1 MSLVWQVRPLKFYV
15 KSLRLVPTLRYKLN
29 THSRPDV
36 NKTNPSP
43 VRRIISF
50 LAIVLGFP
58 LSLPAVDQPI
68 VGIAGPAIN
77 MIYSFVAKDAGLF
90 QKHGIDP
97 RLVVFDSGSVLA
109 QAALAGD
116 VKISVTSGPVTIASR
131 SQGADA
137 ILIASCVNT
146 PPYSIVAAKSITRW
160 EQLKGK
166 RIAMSRF
173 GSGTDT
179 SLRLVL
185 RKFGLD
191 PAKDLIV
198 LQLGTQPSRYQALM
212 AGQIEATII
221 SPPLDLTAKKQG
233 FNILVNIP
241 DLGIPYPQQGIETT
255 DRFVRE
261 NPQTV
266 KSFLKGYIE
275 GVFYAAKY
283 KDQTKKTITKYLKT
297 TDPEILEATY
307 QSYLQVTDYSAYPNL
322 EGIRNA
328 MDEVAQRVPAVK
340 SKKPEDF
347 VNTRFLK
354 ELEKEGF
361 FKSLGK

>member
-1 MSLVWQVRPLKFYV
+1 
-15 KSLRLVPTLRYKLN
+15 VPTLRYKLN
-29 THSRPDV
+29 THSGPHV
-36 NKTNPSP
+36 NKPNPIP

-50 LAIVLGFP
+50 VAIILGFP
-58 LSLPAVDQPI
+58 VSLRAVDQPI

-90 QKHGIDP
+90 QKHGIEP
-97 RLVVFDSGSVLA
+97 KLVVFDSGSVLA
-109 QAALAGD
+109 QAAMSGD
-116 VKISVTSGPVTIASR
+116 AKMSVTSGPVTIASR
-131 SQGADA
+131 TQGADA
-137 ILIASCVNT
+137 IMIASCVNT

-191 PAKDLIV
+191 PAKDLII
-198 LQLGTQPSRYQALM
+198 LQLGSQPSRYQALM
-212 AGQIEATII
+212 AGNIDATII
-221 SPPLDLTAKKQG
+221 SPPLDLMAKKDG

-241 DLGIPYPQQGIETT
+241 ELGIPYPQQTVETT

-261 NPQTV
+261 HPQTV
-266 KSFLKGYIE
+266 KNFLKGFIE
-275 GVFYAAKY
+275 GVYFAAKN
-283 KDQTKKTITKYLKT
+283 KDHTKKTILKYLKT
-297 TDPEILEATY
+297 SSDPEILEATY
-307 QSYLQVTDYSAYPNL
+307 QSYVQVTDYTGYPNL

-328 MDEVAQRVPAVK
+328 MDEVAQRIPAVK
-340 SKKPEDF
+340 NKKPEDF